1 MITKNPKTSDTGCIS
16 KKKPPKK
23 PYKSHKITL
32 LPPPQKEIRE
42 GGRTV
47 GSDRVADIEAVLVVE
62 TTDKERRY
70 LNQDGQDMVKI

>member
-1 MITKNPKTSDTGCIS
+1 MATKILKTQRKLIFSENLMTENPENTLSVNKIS
-16 KKKPPKK
+16 PN
-23 PYKSHKITL
+23 L
-32 LPPPQKEIRE
+32 IRE

-47 GSDRVADIEAVLVVE
+47 GSDGVADIEAVLVVE